1 MTAPTAAPPILEVR
15 DLVVEFRHDHGHFA
29 AVDGLSYQ
37 LHAGRTLG
45 IVGES
50 GSGKSVTNLAVMGL
64 LPRPPA
70 RIPRG
75 SIRFHDTELTTASE
89 ATLRKI
95 RGNRI
100 AMIFQD
106 PMTSLNPY
114 LKIGRQL
121 SEVVELH
128 QKLDKRRARDAAV
141 HMLERVGIPSAAER
155 IDQYPHQFSGGM
167 RQRVMIAMMLL
178 NRPEVLIAD
187 EPTTALDV
195 TIQAQILDL
204 LRDLQA
210 ELGMAVTLITHDLGV
225 VAGMADHV
233 IVMYAGRV
241 MEQGLATEVF
251 HNPSHPYTLGLLQS
265 IPRADQKVERLYTIP
280 GRPPEIDRKPPG
292 CPFEPRCRF
301 ARDACRAAPPPVSQL
316 STSHAVACIAL
327 DEVAADAQRG
337 ALLARVAS
345 EVAASAR
352 APSGQPAN
360 PPTDR
365 QGGGA

>member
-1 MTAPTAAPPILEVR
+1 MTTPPTTSSSAPILVVD
-15 DLVVEFRHDHGHFA
+15 DLVVEFRHERGHFA
-29 AVDGLSYQ
+29 AVDGLSFTLAKGQ
-37 LHAGRTLG
+37 TLG

-75 SIRFHDTELTTASE
+75 SIKFHGKELTTASE
-89 ATLRKI
+89 ADLRKI
-95 RGNRI
+95 RGNKI

-121 SEVVELH
+121 TEVVELH
-128 QKLDKRRARDAAV
+128 QNLGKQAARDAAI
-141 HMLERVGIPSAAER
+141 HMLERVGIPGAARR

-204 LRDLQA
+204 LKDLQA

-241 MEQGLATEVF
+241 MEQGSAQEVF
-251 HNPSHPYTLGLLQS
+251 RNPSHPYTLGLLQS
-265 IPRADQKVERLYTIP
+265 IPRPDQKVERLYTIP
-280 GRPPEIDRKPPG
+280 GRPPDLGNKPPG

-301 ARDACRAAPPPVSQL
+301 ASDACRQQVPAPIAITPTHVVSPSAAVS
-316 STSHAVACIAL
+316 SHAAACIHL
-327 DEVAADAQRG
+327 DKVAADSTRRE
-337 ALLARVAS
+337 LLDRVAFQ
-345 EVAASAR
+345 A
-352 APSGQPAN
+352 GTPA
-360 PPTDR
+360 
-365 QGGGA
+365 

>member
-1 MTAPTAAPPILEVR
+1 VSAADLAAKVASADPSDPILEVR
-15 DLVVEFRHDHGHFA
+15 DLVVEFRHETGWLA
-29 AVDGLSYQ
+29 AVDGLSYT
-37 LHAGRTLG
+37 LRRGETLG

-70 RIPRG
+70 RIARG
-75 SIRFHDTELTTASE
+75 SIRFGDQELTTASE
-89 ATLRKI
+89 AALRKI
-95 RGNRI
+95 RGNRV

-114 LKIGRQL
+114 LRIGRQL
-121 SEVVELH
+121 TEVVELH
-128 QKLDKRRARDAAV
+128 QGLSPKAAREAAL
-141 HMLERVGIPSAAER
+141 HMLERVGIPGASRR

-225 VAGMADHV
+225 VAGMADRV

-241 MEQGLATEVF
+241 MEEGRAEEIF
-251 HNPSHPYTLGLLQS
+251 RRPSHPYTVGLLQS
-265 IPRADQKVERLYTIP
+265 IPRPDQKVERLYTIP
-280 GRPPEIDRKPPG
+280 GRPPDLGERPPG

-301 ARDACRAAPPPVSQL
+301 AAAACGAEVPAPVAL
-316 STSHAVACIAL
+316 SPTHRVACLRIA
-327 DEVAADAQRG
+327 EVTADLERNV
-337 ALLARVAS
+337 LV
-345 EVAASAR
+345 AR
-352 APSGQPAN
+352 AE
-360 PPTDR
+360 R
-365 QGGGA
+365 EGGAS

>member
-1 MTAPTAAPPILEVR
+1 MTASDPNGLQRASDPILEVR
-15 DLVVEFRHDHGHFA
+15 DLVVEFRHEAGWLS
-29 AVDGLSYQ
+29 AVDGLSYTLYRGQ
-37 LHAGRTLG
+37 TLG

-75 SIRFHDTELTTASE
+75 SIRFHGEELTTASE
-89 ATLRKI
+89 AVLRKI

-121 SEVVELH
+121 TEVVELH
-128 QKLDKRRARDAAV
+128 QGLAPKAARAAAI
-141 HMLERVGIPSAAER
+141 HMLDRVGIPGASRR

-225 VAGMADHV
+225 VAGMADRV

-241 MEQGLATEVF
+241 MEEGSAAEIF
-251 HNPSHPYTLGLLQS
+251 ENPSHPYTVGLLQS
-265 IPRADQKVERLYTIP
+265 IPRPDRKVERLYTIP
-280 GRPPEIDRKPPG
+280 GRPPDLGDKPPG

-301 ARDACRAAPPPVSQL
+301 AAPACRDAVPPPVAL
-316 STSHAVACIAL
+316 SPTHSAACLRIS
-327 DEVAADAQRG
+327 DVAADLERQEMLVR
-337 ALLARVAS
+337 S
-345 EVAASAR
+345 R
-352 APSGQPAN
+352 A
-360 PPTDR
+360 D
-365 QGGGA
+365 GGTS

>member
-1 MTAPTAAPPILEVR
+1 MSAPILEVS
-15 DLVVEFRHDHGHFA
+15 DLVVEFRHDHGYFA
-29 AVDGLSYQ
+29 AVNGLSFTLAKGQ
-37 LHAGRTLG
+37 TLG

-50 GSGKSVTNLAVMGL
+50 GSDKSVTNLAVMGL

-75 SIRFHDTELTTASE
+75 QIRFHGEDLVNAPEKR
-89 ATLRKI
+89 LREI

-114 LKIGRQL
+114 LRIGRQL
-121 SEVVELH
+121 TESLEIH
-128 QKLDKRRARDAAV
+128 QNLKRQAAKDLAV
-141 HMLERVGIPSAAER
+141 HMLGRVGIPAPER
-155 IDQYPHQFSGGM
+155 RFDQYPHELSGGM

-241 MEQGLATEVF
+241 MEEGRAIDLF
-251 HNPSHPYTLGLLQS
+251 RNPSHPYTLGLLQS
-265 IPRADQKVERLYTIP
+265 IPRPDQRVDRLYSIP
-280 GRPPEIDRKPPG
+280 GRPPDAGAITQG
-292 CPFEPRCRF
+292 CPFAARCRF
-301 ARDACRAAPPPVSQL
+301 AKPACTMAAPPLVSVSATQR
-316 STSHAVACIAL
+316 SACIAI
-327 DEVAADAQRG
+327 DEVLADPARRELVQRAQAHAG
-337 ALLARVAS
+337 P
-345 EVAASAR
+345 
-352 APSGQPAN
+352 APTA
-360 PPTDR
+360 
-365 QGGGA
+365 GGAA

>member
-1 MTAPTAAPPILEVR
+1 MTTSPSAPSTPSPSAPAVSPSAPPILVVD
-15 DLVVEFRHDHGHFA
+15 DLVVEFRHDAGFFP
-29 AVDGLSYQ
+29 AVDGLSYR
-37 LHAGRTLG
+37 LHAGQTLG

-75 SIRFHDTELTTASE
+75 TIRFREVDLVTAPE
-89 ATLRKI
+89 AELRKI

-121 SEVVELH
+121 TEVVELH
-128 QKLDKRRARDAAV
+128 QGLSPKAAREAAL
-141 HMLERVGIPSAAER
+141 HMLERVGIPGASRR

-167 RQRVMIAMMLL
+167 RQRAMIAMALVC
-178 NRPEVLIAD
+178 RPELLIAD

-210 ELGMAVTLITHDLGV
+210 ELGMALTLITHDLGV
-225 VAGMADHV
+225 VAGMADRV

-241 MEQGLATEVF
+241 MEEGTAHDLF
-251 HNPSHPYTLGLLQS
+251 HRPAHPYTLGLLQS
-265 IPRADQKVERLYTIP
+265 IPRPDRRVARLHSIP
-280 GRPPEIDRKPPG
+280 GRPPDLDNKPPG
-292 CPFEPRCRF
+292 CSFAPRCRF
-301 ARDACRAAPPPVSQL
+301 VAPECRVAPPPL
-316 STSHAVACIAL
+316 VAPPGAFEGHRAACVRLPI
-327 DEVAADAQRG
+327 VAADRERLELIARTEVG
-337 ALLARVAS
+337 A
-345 EVAASAR
+345 
-352 APSGQPAN
+352 
-360 PPTDR
+360 
-365 QGGGA
+365 

>member
-1 MTAPTAAPPILEVR
+1 VTAPSLTTNEPILVVD
-15 DLVVEFRHDHGHFA
+15 DLVVEFRHETGHFA
-29 AVDGLSYQ
+29 AVDGLSYKLGKGQ
-37 LHAGRTLG
+37 TLG

-75 SIRFHDTELTTASE
+75 SIKFHGQELTTASE
-89 ATLRKI
+89 SELRKI

-121 SEVVELH
+121 SEVVEIH
-128 QKLDKRRARDAAV
+128 QGLGKKAAREAAI
-141 HMLERVGIPSAAER
+141 HMLERVGIPGAARR
-155 IDQYPHQFSGGM
+155 IDQHPHQFSGGM

-178 NRPEVLIAD
+178 NKPEVLIAD

-204 LRDLQA
+204 LKDLQA

-241 MEQGLATEVF
+241 MEQGSAHEVF
-251 HNPSHPYTLGLLQS
+251 RNPSHPYTLGLLQS
-265 IPRADQKVERLYTIP
+265 IPRPDRKVERLYTIP
-280 GRPPEIDRKPPG
+280 GRPPDLGNKPPG
-292 CPFEPRCRF
+292 CPFQPRCRF
-301 ARDACRAAPPPVSQL
+301 ATSECKTLVPPPIAI
-316 STSHAVACIAL
+316 TPTHAVACIRL
-327 DEVAADAQRG
+327 SDVLADQARSE
-337 ALLARVAS
+337 LLARVSQQVNAG
-345 EVAASAR
+345 
-352 APSGQPAN
+352 GQA
-360 PPTDR
+360 
-365 QGGGA
+365 